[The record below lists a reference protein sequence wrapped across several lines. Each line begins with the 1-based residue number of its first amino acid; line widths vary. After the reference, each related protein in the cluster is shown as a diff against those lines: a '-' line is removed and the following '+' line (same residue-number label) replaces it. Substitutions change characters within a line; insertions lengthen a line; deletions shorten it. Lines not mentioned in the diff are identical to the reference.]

1 MLVVVGATVVVG
13 ALVVVVAGGRVV
25 VVSTGTSVKITLGF
39 VTVVAGAGTA
49 VGAGAG
55 ARRVVGGTV
64 GAGAAV
70 VVVVSGTVRPVAG
83 ADPAAPRFPTN
94 TVDGVNPS
102 VVVVA
107 WGREEIT
114 RDVLGEG
121 SRFTAAK
128 MMATKSA
135 PTPSA
140 RKTF

>member
-1 MLVVVGATVVVG
+1 
-13 ALVVVVAGGRVV
+13 
-25 VVSTGTSVKITLGF
+25 

-49 VGAGAG
+49 VVAGAG
-55 ARRVVGGTV
+55 ARRVVGGAV

-70 VVVVSGTVRPVAG
+70 VVVVSGTVRPVAV

-121 SRFTAAK
+121 SRFTAAR

-140 RKTF
+140 RKTFWRVARSLLSHHLRARTDTDGRPNAAFLPMDGTTR